1 MTYRAEPRGD
11 KIVNLLR
18 SYSSFSATHGVRSG
32 IAAMP
37 RYRNVFTPLN
47 VGRIRDM
54 AENGHSSFEIAQAI
68 GSTAASIRAFCCRQK
83 IRIKPKRR
91 ANGIRLARA
100 SSSAIHDIVVHMPV
114 PLFVEF
120 HRKAERLRMSP
131 AVLASN
137 LLAAITLSN
146 IFEAVL
152 DDQD

>member
-1 MTYRAEPRGD
+1 
-11 KIVNLLR
+11 
-18 SYSSFSATHGVRSG
+18 
-32 IAAMP
+32 
-37 RYRNVFTPLN
+37 
-47 VGRIRDM
+47 
-54 AENGHSSFEIAQAI
+54 
-68 GSTAASIRAFCCRQK
+68 
-83 IRIKPKRR
+83 
-91 ANGIRLARA
+91 
-100 SSSAIHDIVVHMPV
+100 MPV